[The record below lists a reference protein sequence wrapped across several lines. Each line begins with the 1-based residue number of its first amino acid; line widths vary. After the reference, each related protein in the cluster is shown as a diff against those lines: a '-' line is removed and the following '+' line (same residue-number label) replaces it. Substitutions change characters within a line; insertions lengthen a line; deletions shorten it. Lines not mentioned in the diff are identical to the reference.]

1 MRMMIILLIAMVVS
15 PVFAAKRDLSD
26 HPLLSAYKGST
37 ASRKDVKQFDEYQL
51 ITATDKEMFS
61 GPVLEGKVTRI
72 IYRNPKE
79 RSILE
84 MYRNYEAALQKAG
97 VEILFQCN
105 QKKRECIER
114 YAGRT
119 FQEYSGIHSISN
131 LDGRFMSG
139 KVVQENQTAY
149 VAVAVGRTST
159 DIHVIE
165 IRNMETEMVTLNAM
179 TLKDNLTQKGYVIV
193 EGVYFDTDKTTLKPE
208 SKPALVEVAK
218 LLTNNSDMKLF
229 VVGHTDSHGAFS
241 HNMTLSKGRAKAVV
255 ESLTS
260 DYLIAADRLEPHGVG
275 PLAPKANNNTN
286 SGRAMN
292 RRVVLVSQ

>member
-1 MRMMIILLIAMVVS
+1 MGIIITLLISICVT
-15 PVFAAKRDLSD
+15 PVFAAKKDLSD

-51 ITATDKEMFS
+51 ITATDKENFT
-61 GPVLEGKVTRI
+61 GPGLEGKVTRI

-139 KVVQENQTAY
+139 KIVQGNQTAY

-179 TLKDNLTQKGYVIV
+179 TLKDNLTKKGYVIV
-193 EGVYFDTDKTTLKPE
+193 EGIYFDTDKTTLKPE
-208 SKPALVEVAK
+208 SKPALDEVAK
-218 LLTNNSDMKLF
+218 LLKENSEMKLF
-229 VVGHTDSHGAFS
+229 VVGHTDSQGVFS

-255 ESLTS
+255 DKLTS
-260 DYLIAADRLEPHGVG
+260 SYKIAPERLQPHGVG
-275 PLAPKANNNTN
+275 PLAPKVSNENE
-286 SGRAMN
+286 SGRSQN